1 MEFQHIVEEEPKPEP
16 VISRLGRPANESP
29 SALSG
34 ADFAARKRLRED
46 LLLVRAALWVT
57 AIMLVGGGVYE
68 WVGWAPALAAV
79 GTSILYA
86 LGSRKI

>member
-1 MEFQHIVEEEPKPEP
+1 MTEFKHIVEPEP
-16 VISRLGRPANESP
+16 EPRKLGRDHGGRAMSMREIMEAEDAP
-29 SALSG
+29 
-34 ADFAARKRLRED
+34 RKRLRED